1 MYCCLR
7 KKKVSLDNEV
17 NVKKKNLNWSLL
29 IVLVESLIL
38 ISIEITKLHL
48 AAFFRNHPVYRVC
61 QKVRTSVSV
70 ACHCIMY
77 TPILYQKLFCSFQ
90 LKKELSETENENGS
104 NAIGT

>member
-7 KKKVSLDNEV
+7 KKKYHWTMKLML
-17 NVKKKNLNWSLL
+17 KKKNQNWSLL

-70 ACHCIMY
+70 A
-77 TPILYQKLFCSFQ
+77 
-90 LKKELSETENENGS
+90 
-104 NAIGT
+104 